1 MNLDLVCLAQSPPPL
16 SSPEKEI
23 ALWSKDMAIL
33 AALGLGI
40 LLILAFFAKKSF
52 GTENRRKR
60 VSEGR
65 SVPNAASLPKI
76 HDYPEKRRRKKRRR
90 SHRPSN
96 PTLSETG
103 GLPPQQTKNTGKS
116 STP

>member
-1 MNLDLVCLAQSPPPL
+1 M
-16 SSPEKEI
+16 
-23 ALWSKDMAIL
+23 ALL
-33 AALGLGI
+33 AALGLGT

-52 GTENRRKR
+52 GAKNRRKQ
-60 VSEGR
+60 VSGSR
-65 SVPNAASLPKI
+65 SVPDAVSLPKI
-76 HDYPEKRRRKKRRR
+76 RDYPEKRRRKKRRR

-103 GLPPQQTKNTGKS
+103 GLPPQQTKNAGKS